1 MREDFLHFLW
11 RWKRFD
17 GNGLQTTTG
26 EALEILHPGELNTDA
41 GPDFFNAKIRIGET
55 LWAGNVEIH
64 LKSSDW
70 MLHQHQDNGSYQ
82 NVILHVVLNEDQKV
96 FRNNDGEPI
105 PTLELKD
112 RVSLP
117 LYNKYQ
123 QLVLEKEQIPC
134 HAFYK
139 DIPEIL
145 RLNWLDRLLVERLEQ
160 KTEQIA
166 IFLENTNQSWEET
179 FYIALARNFGLK
191 VNAMP
196 FELLAKS
203 LSLHILSK
211 YKNSLF
217 QIEALLFG
225 QAGLLDASLN
235 DEYAQ
240 KLRKEYLFL
249 AQKHQ
254 LTPIN
259 PDLWRFLRL
268 RPVNFSTVRLA
279 QFAQLIF
286 QSVHLFSKI
295 LEAKTVRELEH
306 LFDAGVSE
314 YWETHY
320 VFDKKSAKRT
330 KNTGKEF
337 VQLLLINTIVPFLF
351 HYGKSKSLPDFQDK
365 ALFFLENLPAE
376 VNAILDK
383 WIEIGAKPR
392 NAYHTQAFL
401 TLTNQYCKEKRCLE
415 CAMGNAIL
423 R

>member
-1 MREDFLHFLW
+1 MREDFLHFIW
-11 RWKRFD
+11 RWKRFEM
-17 GNGLQTTTG
+17 NGLQTTAG
-26 EALEILHPGELNTDA
+26 ETIEILHPGELNADA
-41 GPDFFNAKIRIGET
+41 GPDFFNAKVRIGDT

-70 MLHQHQDNGSYQ
+70 LLHQHQNNGAYQ
-82 NVILHVVLNEDQKV
+82 NVILHVVLQEDQKIY
-96 FRNNDGEPI
+96 RQSGDEPI

-112 RVSLP
+112 RIPLP
-117 LYNKYQ
+117 LYEKYQ
-123 QLVLEKEQIPC
+123 QLAFEKAQIPC
-134 HAFYK
+134 HAFYQE
-139 DIPEIL
+139 IPEIL
-145 RLNWLDRLLVERLEQ
+145 RLNWLDRLLIERLEQ

-166 IFLENTNQSWEET
+166 SVLANTDQNWEEA

-191 VNAMP
+191 INALP

-225 QAGLLDASLN
+225 QSGLLDASLT

-240 KLRKEYLFL
+240 RLYKEYLFL
-249 AQKHQ
+249 AQKHD
-254 LTPIN
+254 LKPLN
-259 PDLWRFLRL
+259 PDLWKFLRL
-268 RPVNFSTVRLA
+268 RPVNFPNVRLA
-279 QFAQLIF
+279 QLAQLIF

-306 LFDAGVSE
+306 LFDASVSE

-320 VFDKKSAKRT
+320 VFDKKSTKRP
-330 KNTGKEF
+330 KNTGKDF

-351 HYGKSKSLPDFQDK
+351 YYGKSKNLPDYQDK
-365 ALFFLENLPAE
+365 ALSFLENLPAE
-376 VNAILDK
+376 SNAILDL
-383 WIEIGAKPR
+383 WAGIGAKPR

>member
-1 MREDFLHFLW
+1 MREDFLHFIW

-17 GNGLQTTTG
+17 MNGLQTTTG
-26 EALEILHPGELNTDA
+26 EAIEILHSGELNTDA

-70 MLHQHQDNGSYQ
+70 LLHQHQENGAYQ
-82 NVILHVVLNEDQKV
+82 NVILHVVMQEDQKI
-96 FRNNDGEPI
+96 FRQPDGAPI
-105 PTLELKD
+105 PTLVLQD
-112 RVSLP
+112 RIPLSL
-117 LYNKYQ
+117 YDKYQ
-123 QLVLEKEQIPC
+123 QLTFEKAQIPC
-134 HAFYK
+134 HAFYL
-139 DIPEIL
+139 DIPEII

-166 IFLENTNQSWEET
+166 LLLNTTDQSWEEA

-191 VNAMP
+191 INAMP

-211 YKNSLF
+211 YKNNLF

-225 QAGLLDASLN
+225 QAGLLDATLT

-259 PDLWRFLRL
+259 PDLWKFLRL
-268 RPVNFSTVRLA
+268 RPVNFPSVRLA
-279 QFAQLIF
+279 QFSQLIF

-295 LEAKTVRELEH
+295 LEAKNVRELEH

-320 VFDKKSAKRT
+320 IFDKKSPKRS
-330 KNTGKEF
+330 KNTGKDF
-337 VQLLLINTIVPFLF
+337 IQLLLINTIVPFLF
-351 HYGKSKSLPDFQDK
+351 YYGKNKNLPDYQDK
-365 ALFFLENLPAE
+365 AMAFLENLPAE
-376 VNAILDK
+376 SNSILDF
-383 WIEIGAKPR
+383 WANIGAKPR

-415 CAMGNAIL
+415 CAMGNSIL